1 MTSYGHGSGQTA
13 FRYVRYPCDLLAEA
27 ERSFLSASATD
38 SIRIG
43 FKEVLTHF
51 VERAFGLAPFLAPT
65 GVYVG

>member
-1 MTSYGHGSGQTA
+1 MTSFGHGSGQTA

-27 ERSFLSASATD
+27 ERSLVSASATD

-51 VERAFGLAPFLAPT
+51 VERASGLPPFLTST